1 MMMRGALLA
10 LGPLLADAHGGLTFP
25 VPPNNHNAVD
35 PRNWVSACP
44 TDPTSVSRSWH
55 LPLAFGTLQEMDT

>member
-1 MMMRGALLA
+1 MLA

-25 VPPNNHNAVD
+25 VPRNNHNAVD

-44 TDPTSVSRSWH
+44 TDPTSVWEK
-55 LPLAFGTLQEMDT
+55 EMDT

>member
-1 MMMRGALLA
+1 MRTSMMLLA

-25 VPPNNHNAVD
+25 VPRNNHNAVD

-44 TDPTSVSRSWH
+44 TDPTS
-55 LPLAFGTLQEMDT
+55 L

>member
-1 MMMRGALLA
+1 MLLA

-25 VPPNNHNAVD
+25 VPRNNHNAVD

-44 TDPTSVSRSWH
+44 TDPISVWDAPGDGYPTSVRC
-55 LPLAFGTLQEMDT
+55 